1 MDEMRAGIE
10 GYIDFY
16 NNDRRF
22 STIGKVSPIAH
33 ELTLDEVTAA
43 A

>member
-22 STIGKVSPIAH
+22 STRSKGVSTDVRARHSVI
-33 ELTLDEVTAA
+33 
-43 A
+43 

>member
-16 NNDRRF
+16 NNDLRF
-22 STIGKVSPIAH
+22 PTRSGH
-33 ELTLDEVTAA
+33 GGYAA
-43 A
+43 MAD